1 MKPPL
6 PQKEAKSLPAV
17 TSRLLPSPPRG
28 ATDTAMAVAVCFC
41 AGVLLSRDDDENGP
55 DGDEEDKDEGGDK
68 WRGVDAG
75 EMENPDAKQE
85 QTRAR
90 VGRVVVRM
98 SIKGR
103 KNLRNWLLVLTS
115 WKQNERQSQWNQI

>member
-41 AGVLLSRDDDENGP
+41 AGVLLSREDDENGP

-90 VGRVVVRM
+90 VGRRDVVLM
-98 SIKGR
+98 SINQMGEFEKWVTGVAG
-103 KNLRNWLLVLTS
+103 KP
-115 WKQNERQSQWNQI
+115 ERQ

>member
-1 MKPPL
+1 M
-6 PQKEAKSLPAV
+6 
-17 TSRLLPSPPRG
+17 SRE
-28 ATDTAMAVAVCFC
+28 
-41 AGVLLSRDDDENGP
+41 DDENGP

-90 VGRVVVRM
+90 VGRRVVVRM

-103 KNLRNWLLVLTS
+103 KNLRNWSLALTS
-115 WKQNERQSQWNQI
+115 WRQHERQS

>member
-1 MKPPL
+1 MKPPV
-6 PQKEAKSLPAV
+6 PQKEANSLPAV

-41 AGVLLSRDDDENGP
+41 AGVLLSRDDDKNALG
-55 DGDEEDKDEGGDK
+55 GDEEDKDEGGDE
-68 WRGVDAG
+68 WRDVDAG

-90 VGRVVVRM
+90 VGRRVVVRM
-98 SIKGR
+98 SIKWE
-103 KNLRNWLLVLTS
+103 NLRNGSLALTS
-115 WKQNERQSQWNQI
+115 WLD